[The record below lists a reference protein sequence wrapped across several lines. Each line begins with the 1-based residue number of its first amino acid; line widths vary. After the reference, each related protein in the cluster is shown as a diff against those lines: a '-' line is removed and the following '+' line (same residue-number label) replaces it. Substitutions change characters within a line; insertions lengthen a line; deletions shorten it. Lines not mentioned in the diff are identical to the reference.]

1 MLSELLKSSITDKN
15 SSSVWLLGAP
25 RPARRVPHCLKP
37 YAAWCQPHNCS
48 DQRRWYHSAHP
59 ASVSRL
65 QSISHVTARQKM
77 LILPHK
83 TLQLPSSSSLI
94 YHQEERGGLSGCIF
108 WLFHPFFMKQKESTQ
123 GTRVENCHSVCSSP
137 APWPGGNTPCKFSP
151 REAVTVV
158 GNTLEQVSRKAWSWG
173 TALTAFPSHI
183 LDKEGPLMGVFWNK
197 IFSFLL

>member
-65 QSISHVTARQKM
+65 QSISHVTARQKT

-94 YHQEERGGLSGCIF
+94 YHQEEWGGLSGCIF
-108 WLFHPFFMKQKESTQ
+108 WVSPIFHETEGEYS
-123 GTRVENCHSVCSSP
+123 RHSCGKLSLCLLQ
-137 APWPGGNTPCKFSP
+137 PC
-151 REAVTVV
+151 
-158 GNTLEQVSRKAWSWG
+158 TLTWRWH
-173 TALTAFPSHI
+173 P
-183 LDKEGPLMGVFWNK
+183 M
-197 IFSFLL
+197 